1 MHLFVYISKLFGQM
15 IHQIICIHLAEHL
28 VNSSVRHAILAPPCE
43 RIAYEVANQKP
54 RRTLASKAGRIQIKA
69 HSEQKVF

>member
-28 VNSSVRHAILAPPCE
+28 VNSSVRHAILTPPCE
-43 RIAYEVANQKP
+43 RVAHEVANQK
-54 RRTLASKAGRIQIKA
+54 AGRILACQPERI
-69 HSEQKVF
+69 QV